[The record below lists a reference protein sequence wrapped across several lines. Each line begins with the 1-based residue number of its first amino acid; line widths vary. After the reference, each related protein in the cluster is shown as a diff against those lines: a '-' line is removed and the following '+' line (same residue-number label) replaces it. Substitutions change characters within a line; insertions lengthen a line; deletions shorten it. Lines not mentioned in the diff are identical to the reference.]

1 MVKLVY
7 AVDSNSTPELVVGS
21 SPTLDITC
29 ARGETGK
36 HTRFKPSR
44 LPVLQVRIPPDALI
58 KLSRKFG
65 IFLIN
70 LSLGAQFYI
79 IILCAERLQNNR
91 KVCFYIKVMDWIKAT
106 KEGIG
111 LILNLMEPKIEAH
124 IERIIAGVA

>member
-1 MVKLVY
+1 MSDKQTALRVNILSY
-7 AVDSNSTPELVVGS
+7 L
-21 SPTLDITC
+21 LC
-29 ARGETGK
+29 ARGENGK

-44 LPVLQVRIPPDALI
+44 LRVLRVRVPPGAL

-79 IILCAERLQNNR
+79 IILCAKRLQNNR
-91 KVCFYIKVMDWIKAT
+91 KVCFYIKVMDWIKAI
-106 KEGIG
+106 KEGMG
-111 LILNLMEPKIEAH
+111 LILNLMEPKIKAH

>member
-1 MVKLVY
+1 MAKLVY
-7 AVDSNSTPELVVGS
+7 AVDSNSTPEMVVGS
-21 SPTLDITC
+21 NPTLGTIC
-29 ARGETGK
+29 ARGEIGK
-36 HTRFKPSR
+36 HMRFKPSR
-44 LPVLQVRIPPDALI
+44 LRVLRVRVPPGAL

-79 IILCAERLQNNR
+79 IILYAKRLQNNR

-106 KEGIG
+106 KEGMG

-124 IERIIAGVA
+124 IERITAGVA

>member
-1 MVKLVY
+1 MAKLVY
-7 AVDSNSTPELVVGS
+7 AVDSNSTPKMAVGS

-44 LPVLQVRIPPDALI
+44 LRVLWVRVPPGALI

-79 IILCAERLQNNR
+79 IILCAKRLKNNGKFHYR
-91 KVCFYIKVMDWIKAT
+91 CCFYIGIMDWIKA
-106 KEGIG
+106 IRV
-111 LILNLMEPKIEAH
+111 NM
-124 IERIIAGVA
+124 GVDSKPYGA

>member
-1 MVKLVY
+1 MVY
-7 AVDSNSTPELVVGS
+7 AVDSNSTPGMVMGS
-21 SPTLDITC
+21 SPILDIIC

-36 HTRFKPSR
+36 HRR
-44 LPVLQVRIPPDALI
+44 LKISGLRVLRVRVPPGALI

-79 IILCAERLQNNR
+79 IILCAKRLQNNR

-111 LILNLMEPKIEAH
+111 LILNLMEPKIQAY
-124 IERIIAGVA
+124 IKRIIAGVA

>member
-1 MVKLVY
+1 MAKLVY
-7 AVDSNSTPELVVGS
+7 AVDSNSTPEMVVGS
-21 SPTLDITC
+21 SPTLDIIC

-36 HTRFKPSR
+36 HRR
-44 LPVLQVRIPPDALI
+44 LKISGLRVLRVRVPPGALI

-79 IILCAERLQNNR
+79 IILCAKRLKRNR
-91 KVCFYIKVMDWIKAT
+91 KVCFYIKIMDWIKAI
-106 KEGIG
+106 KEGMG
-111 LILNLMEPKIEAH
+111 LILNLMEPKIKAH

>member
-1 MVKLVY
+1 MAKLVY
-7 AVDSNSTPELVVGS
+7 AVDSNSTPGMVVGS

-44 LPVLQVRIPPDALI
+44 LRVLWVRVPPGALI

-70 LSLGAQFYI
+70 LNLGAQFYI
-79 IILCAERLQNNR
+79 Q
-91 KVCFYIKVMDWIKAT
+91 
-106 KEGIG
+106 
-111 LILNLMEPKIEAH
+111 NLMRKKIKEQ
-124 IERIIAGVA
+124 

>member
-1 MVKLVY
+1 MSDKQTALRVNILSY
-7 AVDSNSTPELVVGS
+7 L
-21 SPTLDITC
+21 LC

-36 HTRFKPSR
+36 HRR
-44 LPVLQVRIPPDALI
+44 LKISGLRVLRVRVPPGAL

-79 IILCAERLQNNR
+79 IILCAKRLQNNR

-111 LILNLMEPKIEAH
+111 LILNLMEPKIQAH
-124 IERIIAGVA
+124 IKRIIAGVA